1 MNVLTN
7 HDKARSQSDT
17 LVERPYL
24 SGRWSSGQSVEAPIN
39 RDNFLVGR
47 HIDADLVVPQSA
59 VYISGRHF
67 EIQRTP
73 VGYALVDLNST
84 NGTYLNN
91 ERIPPMTTVPLK
103 NGDIIRVGSEEYG
116 SSLGLTFVDP
126 SAPPPAAT
134 GFQTILGATS
144 LAYVER
150 VKIGRDPSCDIVL
163 ESPTVARFHAIIQKY
178 GEDRHFIRS
187 TDSNR
192 IQVNGQTVS
201 QAQLRKGDQVQ
212 IGPHLLTYDGETLVR
227 FDSLGYRLDV
237 VELSKEVKTKNGP
250 LRILDDISLTIMPR
264 EFVALVGGSGAGKS
278 TLLDALNGFRP
289 AQGQVLI
296 NGQDL
301 YKNYDVFRGQIGY
314 VPQSEIL
321 PTSLT
326 VEAALQYA
334 ARLRLAAD
342 LSAQERQ
349 ERISKALAT
358 VDMNTP
364 RIRQTRISR
373 LSGGQR
379 KRVSIAAELL
389 ADPKIFFLDEPAS
402 GLDPG
407 LEKKLMYTL
416 RKMADEGRTIVLITH
431 ATDNIVQVDH
441 VAFLSQGKLIYFGP
455 PAEAQEFFEV
465 EEFADIYEKTE
476 RYGDEWRQLFTR
488 DNPEAYEK
496 YVLER
501 QERGPISAP
510 ARREMAE
517 ERPSAA
523 TAVRQGINQFWVL
536 SQRMFRLILNDPIAM
551 FVTLF
556 VMPFVGLQ
564 QILVTEPHDLV
575 GDPNVL
581 ANPVQA
587 AAVASQNY
595 LPVLE
600 VHTLAFSI
608 AILAFLVGT
617 FGGSQELL
625 KERSIYLRE
634 RMVNLQLLPYI
645 GSKFFVFGGLA
656 LVQIAI
662 YLAVL
667 SIDLELPAD
676 GLILPGIVEIGITLF
691 LTVMVGIATGLLISA
706 ATGNAT
712 VAVYLVL
719 IVVFFQYIF
728 GGAIHDLRDTPIEAQ
743 SYIAATRWTTL
754 AMGTTLNINE
764 LAEASIVCGNKF
776 SLDASGVVFDP
787 ASGTLDPNSLRL
799 VETDESV
806 CTNRAMSLD
815 EIFLPYG
822 NDKDDLLHFWGI
834 LAGMG
839 AALALATVGLVKRL
853 DYRMA

>member
-1 MNVLTN
+1 MTAVSNRDRTQIQAEVG
-7 HDKARSQSDT
+7 KAP
-17 LVERPYL
+17 VEAPYL
-24 SGRWSSGQSVEAPIN
+24 SGRWPSGQAVEATIN

-47 HIDADLVVPQSA
+47 HVDADLIVPQDA
-59 VYISGRHF
+59 VYVSSRHF
-67 EIQRTP
+67 EVQRTP
-73 VGYALVDLNST
+73 VGYALVDLSST

-91 ERIPPMTTVPLK
+91 ERIPPMSAHPLK
-103 NGDIIRVGSEEYG
+103 NGDIIRVGSEQL
-116 SSLGLTFVDP
+116 SASIGLTFIDP
-126 SAPPPAAT
+126 SAPPAAAN
-134 GFQTILGATS
+134 GFQTMLGATS
-144 LAYVER
+144 LAQVER
-150 VKIGRDPSCDIVL
+150 VKIGRDPACDIVL
-163 ESPTVARFHAIIQKY
+163 ESPTVARVHAIIQKY
-178 GEDRHFIRS
+178 DDSQHFIRA

-192 IQVNGQTVS
+192 IQVNGRMVT
-201 QAQLRKGDQVQ
+201 QARLKAGDQVQ
-212 IGPHLLTYDGETLVR
+212 IGPHLLSYDGNTLLR
-227 FDSLGYRLDV
+227 FDSYGYRLDV
-237 VELSKEVKTKNGP
+237 VDLYKEVKTKNGP

-296 NGQDL
+296 NGQEL
-301 YKNYDVFRGQIGY
+301 YENYDAFRAQIGY

-326 VEAALQYA
+326 VDAALQYA

-349 ERISKALAT
+349 ERITKALAT
-358 VDMNTP
+358 VEMNTE
-364 RIRQTRISR
+364 RIRQTRIGR

-407 LEKKLMYTL
+407 LEKKLMVTL

-431 ATDNIVQVDH
+431 ATNNIVQADH

-455 PAEAQEFFEV
+455 AVEAQEYFEV
-465 EEFADIYEKTE
+465 DDFADIYEKSE
-476 RYGDEWRQLFTR
+476 RHGEEWRQFFTR
-488 DNPEAYEK
+488 DNPEAYQK

-501 QERGPISAP
+501 QERIAALP
-510 ARREMAE
+510 ATRQ
-517 ERPSAA
+517 ERPSRTA
-523 TAVRQGINQFWVL
+523 TLRQGLVQFMVL
-536 SQRMFRLILNDPIAM
+536 CQRMFRLTINDPIAM
-551 FVTLF
+551 FVSLF
-556 VMPFVGLQ
+556 VMPFVALQ
-564 QILVTEPHDLV
+564 QLLVTEPHELV

-581 ANPVQA
+581 ANPIQA
-587 AAVASQNY
+587 AAAATQNY
-595 LPVLE
+595 LPVPE
-600 VHTLAFSI
+600 AHTLAFSI

-617 FGGSQELL
+617 FGGSQELI

-645 GSKFFVFGGLA
+645 GSKFLVFGGFA
-656 LVQIAI
+656 MVQVLI
-662 YLAVL
+662 YLAIL
-667 SIDLELPAD
+667 SINLDLPAD
-676 GLILPGIVEIGITLF
+676 GLLLPGFIEIGITLF
-691 LTVMVGIATGLLISA
+691 LTIMVGIATGLLISA

-754 AMGTTLNINE
+754 AVGTTLNINE
-764 LAEASIVCGNKF
+764 LAEATIVCGNKF
-776 SLDASGVVFDP
+776 SLDASGIVFDP

-815 EIFLPYG
+815 EIYLPYG
-822 NDKDDLLHFWGI
+822 NDSEDLLRFWGI
-834 LAGMG
+834 LGGMG
-839 AALALATVGLVKRL
+839 AALALATLGLVKRL
-853 DYRMA
+853 DYRKT